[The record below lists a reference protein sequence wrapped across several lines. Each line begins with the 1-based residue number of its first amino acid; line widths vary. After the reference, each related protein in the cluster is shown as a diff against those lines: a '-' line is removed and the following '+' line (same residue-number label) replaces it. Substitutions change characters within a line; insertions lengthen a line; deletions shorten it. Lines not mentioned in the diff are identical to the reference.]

1 MDENL
6 RKLRQRLLDICAQCG
21 VMVEETA
28 LECDCDLR
36 EYVVDSIQFIST
48 IVEIENQLDIE
59 LTDEMLQ
66 FDSLA
71 SFYAFSINIFEI
83 LSNNLIEKDNC
94 LFYKN

>member
-6 RKLRQRLLDICAQCG
+6 RKLRQQLLDIFAQCG

-28 LECDCDLR
+28 LEYDCDLR

-48 IVEIENQLDIE
+48 IVEIENKLDIE

-83 LSNNLIEKDNC
+83 LSNNLKKKGNSFFC
-94 LFYKN
+94 KN